1 MLLKNKNKL
10 EEVMKNPIIILK
22 ESQKERAKEIKELK
36 NKRPLKNRGNEP
48 LWKIQMTID
57 SMSYHFRHSHIA
69 YCEFR
74 GTRRKD
80 IERKVRKDN
89 KANENLVKMIKERL
103 KKEMGEWYEQQEEV
117 VCDRAA

>member
-1 MLLKNKNKL
+1 
-10 EEVMKNPIIILK
+10 MKNPIIILK

-57 SMSYHFRHSHIA
+57 SMSYHFRHNHIA
-69 YCEFR
+69 YCEFN
-74 GTRRKD
+74 GTRRED
-80 IERKVRKDN
+80 IERKVRKNN

>member
-1 MLLKNKNKL
+1 
-10 EEVMKNPIIILK
+10 MKNPIIILK

-80 IERKVRKDN
+80 IERKVRKNN
-89 KANENLVKMIKERL
+89 KANEDIVDSIKENL
-103 KKEMGEWYEQQEEV
+103 ANDMGVWYEQRETIR
-117 VCDRAA
+117 DRAA